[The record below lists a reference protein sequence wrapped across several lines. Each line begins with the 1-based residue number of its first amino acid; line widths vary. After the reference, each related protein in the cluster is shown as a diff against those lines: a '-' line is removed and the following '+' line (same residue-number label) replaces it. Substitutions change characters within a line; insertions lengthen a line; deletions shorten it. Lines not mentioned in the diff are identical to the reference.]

1 MLRAG
6 WVPLLGWSRTIPLCP
21 VAILRAFK
29 TMDATAVL
37 GRNQISNPYQKANRV
52 LCGYKDKRGLIERAG
67 IDDPVGSVTGRHSPR
82 VGGACTL
89 LRAGLSET
97 IVQKVGFSE
106 SPDMVGHYAKQ
117 MIHNPL
123 CVEPFAFYNPRALE
137 ASYSSARSEPPRKRV
152 RTS

>member
-1 MLRAG
+1 
-6 WVPLLGWSRTIPLCP
+6 
-21 VAILRAFK
+21 
-29 TMDATAVL
+29 MDATAVL
-37 GRNQISNPYQKANRV
+37 GRNQVANPYQTANRV
-52 LCGYKDKRGLIERAG
+52 LCGYKDRRGLLERAG
-67 IDDPVGSVTGRHSPR
+67 IDDPVGSVTGWHSPR

-97 IVQKVGFSE
+97 IVQKVGFWE